1 MKFTIKEFHERY
13 PDDNACLDDL
23 FERRYGHLTACPQ
36 CHRKTNFYRVSKRRS
51 YSCQWC
57 GHQIYPCAGTIF
69 EKSDTPLKSWFF
81 AIFLFS
87 KSKNGVAAKELERQ
101 LGVTYKTAWRMAHQV
116 RLLMGGDKK
125 AMKGEVEADETDLGQ
140 IGVESFSIKEKQPG
154 MGDIDKT
161 PVIGFSSQLKNS
173 IRGTYVWVSKK
184 HLQKYVNEF
193 AFRYNERD
201 SLNPMFE
208 TLLAKV

>member
-1 MKFTIKEFHERY
+1 MKFTIQEFHEKY
-13 PDDNACLDDL
+13 PDDNACLDNL
-23 FERRYGHLTACPQ
+23 FGRRYGHLKACPECQ
-36 CHRKTNFYRVSKRRS
+36 KKTNFYRVSKRRS

-69 EKSDTPLKSWFF
+69 EKSETPLKSWFF

-87 KSKNGVAAKELERQ
+87 QSKNGVAAKELERQ
-101 LGVTYKTAWRMAHQV
+101 LGVTYKTAWRIAHQI
-116 RLLMGGDKK
+116 RLLMAGDKK
-125 AMKGEVEADETDLGQ
+125 AMKGEVETDKTSSGQ
-140 IGVESFSIKEKQPG
+140 IGEAPSC
-154 MGDIDKT
+154 
-161 PVIGFSSQLKNS
+161 IGFSSQLKNS
-173 IRGTYVWVSKK
+173 IRGTYVWVSNK

-208 TLLAKV
+208 TMLAKI